1 MGISLRGRTAFVT
14 GASGGI
20 GRATAEALAGE
31 GVRLLMCARDAAK
44 LPTEEECKHWG
55 AEASFGF
62 ALDVSRKEDIDRAF
76 SSLSAEWKN
85 VDILVNNAGKA
96 RGLAKLWEDDPV
108 HWDEMIDTNVKGML
122 WMTRAFMPGMV
133 ERGRGHIVNIGSTAG
148 YWPYANGAVY
158 CGTKAAEK
166 AITEALKLDATGTP
180 VRITSVDPGM
190 VHTAF
195 SEVRFGGD
203 KERAAKVYEGLTP
216 LSAEDIADAILYAVT
231 RPAHVNI
238 HNILLTSVDQ
248 GNSTTFHRR

>member
-1 MGISLRGRTAFVT
+1 
-14 GASGGI
+14 
-20 GRATAEALAGE
+20 
-31 GVRLLMCARDAAK
+31 
-44 LPTEEECKHWG
+44 
-55 AEASFGF
+55 
-62 ALDVSRKEDIDRAF
+62 
-76 SSLSAEWKN
+76 
-85 VDILVNNAGKA
+85 
-96 RGLAKLWEDDPV
+96 
-108 HWDEMIDTNVKGML
+108 ML

-133 ERGRGHIVNIGSTAG
+133 ERRRGHIVNIGSTAG

-195 SEVRFGGD
+195 SEVRFSGD

-216 LSAEDIADAILYAVT
+216 LSAEDVADAILYAVT